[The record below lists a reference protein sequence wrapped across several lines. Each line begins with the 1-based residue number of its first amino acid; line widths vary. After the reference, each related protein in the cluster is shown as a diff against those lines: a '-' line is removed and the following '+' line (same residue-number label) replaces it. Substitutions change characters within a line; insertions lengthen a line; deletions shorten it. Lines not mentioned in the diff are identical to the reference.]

1 MHTRKI
7 SLNNFIIPRNKNV
20 LNEQILF
27 KDKLQLPTK
36 ISKLNGQNNIIENKN
51 ELIKIINNQQNC
63 INEEDHYIFEVYNN
77 SIEKDE
83 NFLIEY
89 ENNNKFKTIPLNNN
103 FNGIN
108 TKFNTFN
115 NIQKLNQNY
124 GTNSIEFNNNL
135 SLNNIEGNDN
145 NIDDN
150 INYLMNNINL
160 FKMVHKERKQNK
172 LLNNILSKED
182 NNISSTNMKNEKYVV
197 TNKFSKKYRF
207 TNNNKKND
215 NGIISNHTKV
225 ISEPLNGP
233 YLRKNKFNQ
242 IKNINK
248 NNEDNNNNNFEYVF
262 DLNDDESNSNNIT
275 KIKAITKSLF
285 NRYSQRDISL
295 HNLKR
300 DKINEKEK
308 DINKKNK
315 KIKIITSSLYDSKR
329 NDSLEKNNLK
339 DQNKNSYIF
348 NLKFYNI
355 YNNKDN
361 NNLKIKSKSNSMINE
376 YYSFDDNNINKS
388 INKKKKEKEE
398 KEEKDENPKQN
409 IIKKRVIFEEEYIL
423 DANGNQ
429 KFLCVKRVAND
440 DDDNIN
446 TQDNINNNKE
456 FNKSKRAY
464 TSNNIFNSSN
474 YKNYK
479 KNIEDYNPKNNNKK
493 YINGNSNQKKNNN
506 RKIEAKTVFFSPQI
520 SYENIFSPNN
530 NNITKPN
537 EKILEN
543 SKKQYILYNTNKL
556 KDINN
561 IPNSKSCI
569 FKFDQNIKFHK
580 IDNYSNKN
588 SFNSKNRV
596 PSYKSKKT
604 EEKNII
610 NSTNKINY
618 ETKKKLKNQ
627 NEGEKAITINN
638 SRNYNTNNLININ
651 DYNNINKEKYIL
663 NSIND
668 KINNKKNLYKT
679 ANFEINKISIPQKI
693 FYNKSENNN
702 FKFHEIKSTSKDKY
716 CNNKINNS
724 NKNHNNYCY
733 FELKNKRQK
742 ISPCTSMDN
751 IKIQKNN
758 SKYNNSYKFLIK
770 DRLEKYNKGITMQ
783 NLNIDNP
790 NYPLYYSQ
798 ELNVN

>member
-1 MHTRKI
+1 
-7 SLNNFIIPRNKNV
+7 
-20 LNEQILF
+20 
-27 KDKLQLPTK
+27 
-36 ISKLNGQNNIIENKN
+36 
-51 ELIKIINNQQNC
+51 
-63 INEEDHYIFEVYNN
+63 
-77 SIEKDE
+77 
-83 NFLIEY
+83 
-89 ENNNKFKTIPLNNN
+89 
-103 FNGIN
+103 
-108 TKFNTFN
+108 
-115 NIQKLNQNY
+115 
-124 GTNSIEFNNNL
+124 
-135 SLNNIEGNDN
+135 
-145 NIDDN
+145 
-150 INYLMNNINL
+150 MNNINL

-172 LLNNILSKED
+172 LLNNILSKEY
-182 NNISSTNMKNEKYVV
+182 NNTSNTNMKNDKYII

-233 YLRKNKFNQ
+233 YLRKNKFDHN
-242 IKNINK
+242 KNLNK
-248 NNEDNNNNNFEYVF
+248 NNEDNNNNNNFEYVF

-285 NRYSQRDISL
+285 NRYSQRYTNL
-295 HNLKR
+295 HNLKI
-300 DKINEKEK
+300 DKIKEKEK

-315 KIKIITSSLYDSKR
+315 KIKIITSSLYGSKR
-329 NDSLEKNNLK
+329 NDSVEKNNLK
-339 DQNKNSYIF
+339 NQNKNSYIF

-361 NNLKIKSKSNSMINE
+361 NNLKIKSKSNSVINE

-456 FNKSKRAY
+456 INKSKRAY

-479 KNIEDYNPKNNNKK
+479 KNIEDYNPRNNNKK

-530 NNITKPN
+530 NNINNNNITKPN
-537 EKILEN
+537 EKISEN

-596 PSYKSKKT
+596 PSYKSKKI

-610 NSTNKINY
+610 NSTSKINY
-618 ETKKKLKNQ
+618 GKPIIAKKKLKNQ

-758 SKYNNSYKFLIK
+758 SKYNNSYKFPIK

-790 NYPLYYSQ
+790 NYPLHYGQ